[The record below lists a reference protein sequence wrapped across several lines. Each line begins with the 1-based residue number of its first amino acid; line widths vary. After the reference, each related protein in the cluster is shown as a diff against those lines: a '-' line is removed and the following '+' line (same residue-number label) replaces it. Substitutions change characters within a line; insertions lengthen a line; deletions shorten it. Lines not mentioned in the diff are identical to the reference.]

1 MELDN
6 ILIILLYSGTNKG
19 HTMPRKTDT
28 ELLLDIS
35 NKLTE
40 LTAYTRL
47 QNEILCR
54 VHHKKLPKNLIR
66 RAAPDLLDAS
76 MNDLPKPNE
85 LWM

>member
-1 MELDN
+1 MAIDN
-6 ILIILLYSGTNKG
+6 TLVNLLYFGSNKG

-54 VHHKKLPKNLIR
+54 VHQKKLPKNLIR
-66 RAAPDLLDAS
+66 RAAPDLL
-76 MNDLPKPNE
+76 E
-85 LWM
+85 EI

>member
-1 MELDN
+1 MAIDKT
-6 ILIILLYSGTNKG
+6 LIILLYFCSNKG
-19 HTMPRKTDT
+19 HNMPRKTDT

-54 VHHKKLPKNLIR
+54 VHQQKLPKNLIR
-66 RAAPDLLDAS
+66 RAAPDLL
-76 MNDLPKPNE
+76 E
-85 LWM
+85 EI

>member
-1 MELDN
+1 MELDK
-6 ILIILLYSGTNKG
+6 ILIILLYFCSNKG
-19 HTMPRKTDT
+19 HNMPRKTDN

-54 VHHKKLPKNLIR
+54 VHQQKLPKNLIR
-66 RAAPDLLDAS
+66 RAAPDLL
-76 MNDLPKPNE
+76 E
-85 LWM
+85 EI

>member
-1 MELDN
+1 
-6 ILIILLYSGTNKG
+6 
-19 HTMPRKTDT
+19 MPRKTDN

-54 VHHKKLPKNLIR
+54 VHQKKLPKNLIR
-66 RAAPDLLDAS
+66 RAAPDLL
-76 MNDLPKPNE
+76 E
-85 LWM
+85 EI

>member
-1 MELDN
+1 MAIDK
-6 ILIILLYSGTNKG
+6 ILINLLYFCANKG
-19 HTMPRKTDT
+19 HNMPRKTDT

-54 VHHKKLPKNLIR
+54 VHQTKLPKNLIR
-66 RAAPDLLDAS
+66 RAAPDLLA
-76 MNDLPKPNE
+76 E
-85 LWM
+85 I